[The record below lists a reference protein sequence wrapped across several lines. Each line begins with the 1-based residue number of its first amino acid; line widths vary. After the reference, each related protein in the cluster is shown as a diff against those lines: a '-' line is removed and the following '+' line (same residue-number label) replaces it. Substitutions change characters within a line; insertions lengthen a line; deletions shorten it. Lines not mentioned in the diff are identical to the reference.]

1 MTFSTHTRIQAL
13 IEETNDAFTT
23 CYGHMNA
30 DYAEFATLALSDFK
44 SVLSQPSLTGSELK
58 RMLRHS
64 MTECRGQDPR
74 NWAALMAQ
82 HIARA
87 LNQN

>member
-1 MTFSTHTRIQAL
+1 MTLNVHTRIQTL

-23 CYGHMNA
+23 CYGHMNG

-44 SVLSQPSLTGSELK
+44 SVLAQPTLTGSELK
-58 RMLRHS
+58 RMLRRGMS
-64 MTECRGQDPR
+64 ECRGQDPR